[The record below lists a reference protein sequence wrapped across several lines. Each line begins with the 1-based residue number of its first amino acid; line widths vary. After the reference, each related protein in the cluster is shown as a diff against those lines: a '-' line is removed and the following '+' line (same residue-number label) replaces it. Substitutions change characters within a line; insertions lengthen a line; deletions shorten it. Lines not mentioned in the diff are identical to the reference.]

1 MEFTHKVY
9 ECLKSA
15 EVVDGYEQFSTD
27 WLKNHK
33 GTMSY
38 LICKNRDMSLNA
50 QINCLKNIHAKINE
64 ISNKDLKMNDFFSK
78 NLLYLNQA
86 KDLLDNNIQTKFKF
100 GLKIIHQLSNSQFI
114 Q

>member
-1 MEFTHKVY
+1 MDTTEFFRTTKHILTPNGMV
-9 ECLKSA
+9 S
-15 EVVDGYEQFSTD
+15 
-27 WLKNHK
+27 
-33 GTMSY
+33 M
-38 LICKNRDMSLNA
+38 
-50 QINCLKNIHAKINE
+50 INE